1 MVEPE
6 NFALDGGGHGAATE
20 GLTGNLLRDAHA
32 LTGLESL
39 KGGKHGRSVGKGAGL
54 GERACSSAGSTLT
67 RVHYVPPTRWP
78 LALAGYAMAG
88 LIPAALITPASA
100 LFVRMQIH
108 PGAATAILVNLV
120 LPLLFVATA
129 VYYPRPLFALLGVPL
144 ALAAFTTERVI
155 EMNPAFWQW
164 SPGLF
169 ATRIHPIV
177 TVGALIS
184 GAIAVAT
191 CFSTMPLRRVGVPP
205 KPNACH
211 NCGYDLGEEILQCPE
226 CGEARSRPTVRSERD

>member
-1 MVEPE
+1 
-6 NFALDGGGHGAATE
+6 
-20 GLTGNLLRDAHA
+20 
-32 LTGLESL
+32 
-39 KGGKHGRSVGKGAGL
+39 
-54 GERACSSAGSTLT
+54 
-67 RVHYVPPTRWP
+67 
-78 LALAGYAMAG
+78 MAG

-144 ALAAFTTERVI
+144 ALAAFTTERVF
-155 EMNPAFWQW
+155 ELNPAFWQW
-164 SPGLF
+164 TPGLF

-177 TVGALIS
+177 VVGAIIS
-184 GAIAVAT
+184 GGIAVAT

-205 KPNACH
+205 KPDACH
-211 NCGYDLGEEILQCPE
+211 GCGYDLGEEILQCPE
-226 CGEARSRPTVRSERD
+226 CGEVRMRPTQRSERA